1 MERSFCVR
9 PLHPTNLLY
18 LIVVLFRAVKVG
30 AEQFMGFVY
39 CDAST
44 SRLDHDVLGD
54 RGLDRDCESAHG
66 LRIQTSETLPLLNKT
81 TALRARLGRPIFL
94 PFFVYPLRGP
104 AMYVGCVMCHLLLCQ
119 RGC

>member
-9 PLHPTNLLY
+9 PLHPYTHGH
-18 LIVVLFRAVKVG
+18 LIVVLFRAVAVG
-30 AEQFMGFVY
+30 AEQFLGLVY
-39 CDAST
+39 CVGST

-66 LRIQTSETLPLLNKT
+66 LRIQTSETLPILNKT
-81 TALRARLGRPIFL
+81 TGRRLYGLRPR
-94 PFFVYPLRGP
+94 FFG
-104 AMYVGCVMCHLLLCQ
+104 VGCVMCLLLLCQ